1 MKIILGFTST
11 HKLAAVRE
19 ACERLGLQFDVG
31 GVKTSSGINEQPV
44 GFEETSAGTLTRA
57 NGVQEQE
64 LDAIA
69 VGIESGIFRFG
80 QEERHTLDL
89 AVVVVLTSD
98 GRKIVTTSSGVS
110 FPEDCVDE
118 AERRGFDTTTVGS
131 VVTEQH
137 GGDPTDPH
145 SVLTN
150 NAVTRTATLIDALV
164 VAFRQ
169 L

>member
-1 MKIILGFTST
+1 MKITLGSTST
-11 HKLAAVRE
+11 HKLAAIRE
-19 ACERLGLQFDVG
+19 ACERLNLQVDVA
-31 GVKTSSGINEQPV
+31 GVKTGSDINEQPV
-44 GFEETSAGTLTRA
+44 GFDETFTGALTRA
-57 NGVQEQE
+57 EGVREQSP
-64 LDAIA
+64 DSIA
-69 VGIESGIFRFG
+69 LGVESGIFRFG

-89 AVVVVLTSD
+89 AVIVAITPE
-98 GRKIVTTSSGVS
+98 GRKIITTSSGVS
-110 FPEDCVDE
+110 FPEVCVDE

-150 NAVTRTATLIDALV
+150 NAVTRTATLVDALV
-164 VAFRQ
+164 VALKQ

>member
-1 MKIILGFTST
+1 MKITLGSTST

-31 GVKTSSGINEQPV
+31 GVKTNSDTNEQPV
-44 GFEETSAGTLTRA
+44 GFDETFAGALARA
-57 NGVQEQE
+57 EGVREQDA
-64 LDAIA
+64 DAIA
-69 VGIESGIFRFG
+69 LGVESGIFRFG
-80 QEERHTLDL
+80 QEEHYTLDL
-89 AVVVVLTSD
+89 AAVVVLTSD
-98 GRKIVTTSSGVS
+98 GKKIVTTSSGIL
-110 FPEDCVDE
+110 FPEDCVEE

-131 VVTEQH
+131 VVTEQY
-137 GGDPTDPH
+137 GGDATDPH

-150 NAVTRTATLIDALV
+150 KAVTRTATLVDALV